1 MQAMRIKG
9 NPPMPKCLF
18 SGCPLVVR
26 LLGCF
31 ALPFPYRVAVGAV
44 CQIPG
49 LALLG
54 RELST
59 GRSW

>member
-1 MQAMRIKG
+1 MQIDFYPPTPERIG
-9 NPPMPKCLF
+9 IASRWCF
-18 SGCPLVVR
+18 RGFGCS
-26 LLGCF
+26 

-54 RELST
+54 R
-59 GRSW
+59 GGQFYARVD

>member
-1 MQAMRIKG
+1 MRSMRIEE
-9 NPPMPKCLF
+9 NPPMPKRLF

-26 LLGCF
+26 LLGGSV
-31 ALPFPYRVAVGAV
+31 LPFPYRVAVGAV

-59 GRSW
+59 GAP